1 MAAPMASHRCGM
13 PLNKMSKAKSK
24 AKDTIGMKG
33 LFDETLPD
41 PETGLRDTD
50 SHTYHPDLTH
60 LNINM
65 FPEGVSNREELIDW
79 YNDQYE
85 TYRSTL
91 SPIYKSKIKDK
102 ETGDYKKDENG
113 EYIYIDKKRPQRKNP
128 VFGFC
133 GVIKPP
139 AAIIGELDVKDQI
152 EYFTDAIEIINQIL
166 QEGHRRS
173 SINSFQ
179 IHFDEG
185 SGTRPEGHLHYQG
198 LAFND
203 EGECQGKYI
212 ANPITNEQMNYTFC
226 LRMQERGWPVE
237 ISSARPHGKEFEV
250 TADMTPEQKHAV
262 RAKARKAQYEE
273 RERRG
278 TLDAVGLDTNQYDKY
293 MKAKREA
300 EAKAEQKAQEAKTQ
314 AAKKVDA
321 AEDTMDEAIN
331 LQAAANEK
339 VWKAEQKET
348 ELNQIQSNLN
358 AKESQLDSRENAL
371 IKRERILKQAFDWM
385 QNTFEL
391 EGTRHS
397 MSVWD
402 FYQASL
408 GTRSSKSETKQNE
421 VKETPKPENK
431 VVEQKQVEEQNKQS
445 QDMQKALLEAEGAW
459 NESDSEN
466 KKKYTKQQFKKLWVA
481 TQDYRAELDKATQTR
496 MVLGS
501 KDVYVRDDNQA
512 RLQKNAEK
520 VMSKY
525 AKKLSGEGLLFGVV
539 ELGLKL
545 PKELISKFVEGFK
558 EGFQQTVGSE
568 KPVNAETTKQEIH
581 DDVRNEIN
589 EIANKE
595 TETQKTV
602 ERREKVNRD
611 LVDDKYK
618 SQRDIQIGV

>member
-1 MAAPMASHRCGM
+1 M
-13 PLNKMSKAKSK
+13 PLDKMSKIKSK
-24 AKDTIGMKG
+24 AQGTFGMEG
-33 LFDETLPD
+33 LFGETLPD

-50 SHTYHPDLTH
+50 SHTYHPEFTH
-60 LNINM
+60 LNINV
-65 FPEGVSNREELIDW
+65 FPEGVSNRDELIDW

-85 TYRSTL
+85 TYRSTI
-91 SPIYKSKIKDK
+91 SPTYKSKVKKKGAD
-102 ETGDYKKDENG
+102 DYEKDENG
-113 EYIYIDKKRPQRKNP
+113 EYILIDKKRPKRKNP

-139 AAIIGELDVKDQI
+139 ASIIGELDVKDQI

-166 QEGHRRS
+166 QEGGRRS

-185 SGTRPEGHLHYQG
+185 SGTRPEGHVHYQG

-203 EGECQGKYI
+203 EGDCQGRHI
-212 ANPITNEQMNYTFC
+212 ANPITNEQLNYTFC

-237 ISSARPHGKEFEV
+237 ILSARPHGKEFEV
-250 TADMTPEQKHAV
+250 TEDMTPEEKHAV
-262 RAKARKAQYEE
+262 RAKARKAQYAE

-278 TLDAVGLDTNQYDKY
+278 TLHNVGLDTNQYDKV
-293 MKAKREA
+293 MKAKKENEKIAQQKISEA
-300 EAKAEQKAQEAKTQ
+300 ETKANR
-314 AAKKVDA
+314 KVND

-331 LQAAANEK
+331 LQADANEK
-339 VWKAEQKET
+339 VWKAEQKES
-348 ELNQIQSNLN
+348 ELVEIESSLS
-358 AKESQLDSRENAL
+358 AKESQLDSRENSL
-371 IKRERILKQAFDWM
+371 IKRERVLKQAFDWM

-408 GTRSSKSETKQNE
+408 GTRSSKSETKNTE

-431 VVEQKQVEEQNKQS
+431 VVETKSVEEQNKQS
-445 QDMQKALLEAEGAW
+445 QDMERALLEAEGAW
-459 NESDSEN
+459 SESTSEN
-466 KKKYTKQQFKKLWVA
+466 KKKYTKSQFKKLFVA
-481 TQDYRAELDKATQTR
+481 TQDYRAELDRATMAR

-501 KDVYVRDDNQA
+501 KDMYVRDDNQS

-520 VMSKY
+520 VMTKY
-525 AKKLSGEGLLFGVV
+525 AKKLSGEELLFGIV

-545 PKELISKFVEGFK
+545 PKELISKFVQGFK
-558 EGFQQTVGSE
+558 EGYQQA
-568 KPVNAETTKQEIH
+568 VNAENSVKTNATKQEIH
-581 DDVRNEIN
+581 DDVKNEIN
-589 EIANKE
+589 EITQKE
-595 TETQKTV
+595 TETQKTF
-602 ERREKVNRD
+602 ERREKVNKD
-611 LVDDKYK
+611 LIDDRYK